1 MTSILL
7 LGFLL
12 GMQHALEADHLAAV
26 SSISVGENSIRS
38 IVTHGTIWGVGHT
51 LTLMLFAGGAVL
63 LGVNFSESMT
73 GVLEFGVGIM
83 LVYLGISVLT
93 KIVKNK
99 VHIHIHN
106 HANDQAPHL
115 HAHSHAFDS
124 VSHDRNMHEHS
135 HPKRIP
141 IRTLF
146 IGMTHGLAG
155 SSALVILV
163 ASTTPS
169 PLIGLCYVSLFG
181 FGSILGMASL
191 SVVIAVP
198 FLKTA
203 KQLNT
208 KFSNSLRGLIGLGTV
223 ILGSQIVYHNGL
235 VLLAS

>member
-83 LVYLGISVLT
+83 LVYLGISVLR
-93 KIVKNK
+93 KIIKNK

-106 HANDQAPHL
+106 HDKTPHL

-124 VSHDRNMHEHS
+124 VSHDRNTHEHS
-135 HPKRIP
+135 HPTRIP

-191 SVVIAVP
+191 SAVIAVP

-203 KQLNT
+203 KQLST
-208 KFSNSLRGLIGLGTV
+208 KVSNGIGCVIGLGTI
-223 ILGSQIVYHNGL
+223 ILGSQIIYHNGL